1 MAVKKIEISH
11 PLPQFDLPEKYMA
24 DEWNIKEWD
33 YYRNAEPKR
42 QSVWRSR
49 SSVTNHILKF
59 TLCKNPHIAEEYKY
73 FMYYLIEIKQIQ
85 IAAFAEY
92 YDRYKVLAEYV
103 NKYMVG
109 ATSILELD
117 DIASFEKSLQSR
129 GNKTTIKNGTQFVGG
144 EIIPV
149 EKKNRYST
157 FVIKSQ
163 LVIRDYYERDIPEEN
178 KLIWHANRLPFALG
192 KEADRTLDF
201 RGIKNPILLADAKEF
216 CKYLLTIR
224 NISFSA
230 TYEYLHSIKTL
241 YEWLD
246 KYHPL
251 KTLKEIDRDIIEDYM
266 LYLRTSG
273 KRSSHAINV
282 HILNTK
288 TFFDW
293 GEFADK
299 KLYMPEESPLFNK
312 DYAFKTK
319 KESKY
324 LTKEE
329 MKGIFEAISHMPKLY
344 GRIVY
349 CLIFMGV
356 RYSELAKLPI
366 DRIKQDEN
374 GKYYLDIWQTKTYDM
389 YEKPIYQNCVN
400 IMLQEIERNKKRFGA
415 ENVKYVFVGKKNKP
429 IRVGTVNEHIN
440 RALKEINFKGRNGKI
455 LHCTTHQFRATFAT
469 TLVSEGEAV
478 TVAAQL
484 LGHRTLSGTS
494 HYVAVAPEKVKEQL
508 RPRLEKDEVLIRNI
522 GKMEELKELPTTNTV
537 ALCNGFCSK
546 NPITSP
552 CAKANACYSCS
563 LFVPSKE
570 FLNMYEIQLTEIEA
584 TIQIAELN
592 GYELM
597 LEKALEDKHN
607 LLNVLDKLK
616 RIGEKNYD

>member
-1 MAVKKIEISH
+1 MAVKKIEISY
-11 PLPQFDLPEKYMA
+11 PLPQFDLPEQYRA
-24 DEWNIKEWD
+24 DEWDIKEWD
-33 YYRNAEPKR
+33 YYKNAEPKR

-49 SSVTNHILKF
+49 SSITNHKLKF
-59 TLCKNPHIAEEYKY
+59 TLCKNPYIVEEYKY

-85 IAAFAEY
+85 IAAFSEY

-103 NKYMVG
+103 NKYM
-109 ATSILELD
+109 AESTSILDLE
-117 DIASFEKSLQSR
+117 DIASFDRFLQSR
-129 GNKTTIKNGTQFVGG
+129 GNKTIIKNGSQFVGG
-144 EIIPV
+144 EMIPA
-149 EKKNRYST
+149 EKKNRYSS

-163 LVIRDYYERDIPEEN
+163 LTIRDYYEREIPEEN

-192 KEADRTLDF
+192 KESDRTLDF

-216 CKYLLTIR
+216 CKYLLSIR
-224 NISFSA
+224 NISFGA

-246 KYHPL
+246 KYHPV
-251 KTLKEIDRDIIEDYM
+251 KSLKEIDRDIIEDYM

-273 KRSSHAINV
+273 KHSSHAINV

-324 LTKEE
+324 LTNEE
-329 MKGIFEAISHMPKLY
+329 MKGIFNAILHMPKLY

-366 DRIKQDEN
+366 DSIKQDEN
-374 GKYYLDIWQTKTYDM
+374 GKYYIDIWQTKTLDM
-389 YEKPIYQNCVN
+389 YDKPLYQNCVN
-400 IMLQEIERNKKRFGA
+400 IMLQEIEKNKKRFGA
-415 ENVKYVFVGKKNKP
+415 ENVKYVFVGKKNKC

-440 RALKEINFKGRNGKI
+440 RALKEIGFKGRDGKI
-455 LHCTTHQFRATFAT
+455 LKCTTHQFRASFAT
-469 TLVSEGEAV
+469 KLASEDVSA
-478 TVAAQL
+478 TVIAQL
-484 LGHRTLSGTS
+484 LGHSTLSSTS
-494 HYVAVAPEKVKEQL
+494 HYATVTPETVKKQL
-508 RPRLEKDEVLIRNI
+508 KPRLEKDEVLIRNI
-522 GKMEELKELPTTNTV
+522 GKMDELKELPTANTV

-563 LFVPSKE
+563 LFIPSKE
-570 FLNMYEIQLTEIEA
+570 FINMYEIQLTEIEA

-597 LEKALEDKHN
+597 LEKALEDKKN
-607 LLNVLDKLK
+607 LLNVINKLK
-616 RIGEKNYD
+616 LIGEKDHD